1 MYNIVNAVIESKNYE
16 LVDMLKK
23 LDTFWVQ
30 GRLTEE
36 QHTEL
41 VALARENALP
51 ENSYAGL
58 QKLIDHL
65 YSSLN
70 ETRKEVES
78 LKKRVSTLEG
88 TAEDEAE
95 TPEDANEYPDYVQPT
110 GAHDAYYT
118 NVKMTFEGEKYICIA
133 PEGVAVVWNPHV
145 MPAYWQKV
153 TE

>member
-1 MYNIVNAVIESKNYE
+1 MYNIVNEVIKSKDYE

-23 LDTFWVQ
+23 LDTFWAY
-30 GRLTEE
+30 GRLTEK

-51 ENSYAGL
+51 ENSYAGQ
-58 QKLIDHL
+58 QKLINDL

-78 LKKRVSTLEG
+78 LKKRVSALEG
-88 TAEDEAE
+88 TAEDETE
-95 TPEDANEYPDYVQPT
+95 TPVDTDEYPDYVQPT

-118 NVKMTFEGEKYICIA
+118 NAKMTFEGEKYICIA

>member
-1 MYNIVNAVIESKNYE
+1 MYNIVNEVIKSKDYE

-23 LDTFWVQ
+23 LDTFWAY
-30 GRLTEE
+30 GRLTEK

-51 ENSYAGL
+51 QNSYAGQ
-58 QKLIDHL
+58 QKLIYDL

-78 LKKRVSTLEG
+78 LKKRVSALEG
-88 TAEDEAE
+88 TAEDETE
-95 TPEDANEYPDYVQPT
+95 TPVDTNEYPDYVQPT
-110 GAHDAYYT
+110 GAHDAYYAGDK
-118 NVKMTFEGEKYICIA
+118 VTFEWEKYICIA
-133 PEGVAVVWNPHV
+133 PEGVAVVWNPKV
-145 MPAYWQKV
+145 MPSYWQKV